1 MSRAGDPGSADPALL
16 QRLQRWADGRGTL
29 KEVRG
34 YTDAQ
39 LHAVARMAYFF
50 YAQGKLEEAR
60 TLFQGLYAVDPT
72 EATYA
77 RALAVLELASGN
89 APGALQA
96 YDVALKVAPDDP
108 LSLVGRAEVR
118 LTQGQRQGA
127 LEDLRRAELVAD
139 DGSAVRRKASAL
151 LRSLSRRP

>member
-1 MSRAGDPGSADPALL
+1 MSGADPALL
-16 QRLQRWADGRGTL
+16 QRLQRWADGRATL
-29 KEVRG
+29 KDVRG
-34 YTDAQ
+34 YSEAQ
-39 LHAVARMAYFF
+39 LHAVARMASFF

-77 RALAVLELASGN
+77 RALAVLEQATGN
-89 APGALQA
+89 AAGALQA

-127 LEDLRRAELVAD
+127 IDDLRRAQALAEAD
-139 DGSAVRRKASAL
+139 SAVHRKARAL
-151 LRSLSRRP
+151 LRSLSRKP